1 MENQKQQRLQER
13 LLPEVEEF
21 KAACQTLM
29 LATLDV
35 DGQPNV
41 SYAPFAQGEHGFYI
55 LVSDIARHGINLKVN
70 KQLSVMMVQDEVS
83 AKSIYGRKRLTFDVT
98 AELIGR
104 DTAVFSQGIAAL
116 TQRFGE
122 IAENLAKLTDFNLYC
137 LKPSKGLFV
146 KGFGQAFAIG
156 GKDLNR
162 VSWMTGDGKGHGHAR
177 SA

>member
-1 MENQKQQRLQER
+1 MDNQKQQRLQER
-13 LLPEVEEF
+13 LLPEMEEF

-29 LATLDV
+29 LATLGA

-41 SYAPFAQGEHGFYI
+41 SYAPFAQGEQGFFI
-55 LVSDIARHGINLKVN
+55 MVSDIARHGMNLKVN
-70 KQLSVMMVQDEVS
+70 KQLSVMMVQDEAS

-98 AELIGR
+98 AELIER
-104 DTAVFSQGIAAL
+104 DTPVFRQGAAAL
-116 TQRFGE
+116 AQRFGE
-122 IAENLAKLTDFNLYC
+122 IADNLAQLADFNLYC

-156 GKDLNR
+156 GKDLNS